1 MSEEYSLFSD
11 EEMEALEK
19 ALPENLRTKDRKFL
33 LQPNVISRSINDV
46 EATEKKLMALA
57 MSYMP
62 YKIENE
68 EDYTVSFS
76 ISDAIK
82 ALDLTDGQKQREI
95 LENSVKKI
103 SGKQI
108 TINQENGDWFAYT
121 WFDKASWQPSS
132 KMFTLTFNRAL
143 GDALVQYKNAY
154 SKIDLASLGRL
165 SSKYSIRY
173 FEIGLSYAGNKGI
186 NGNKKGQWYFEFS
199 VQQLKQLFMID
210 KNQYKRTCDF
220 TRRVVYDPIDLL
232 NDAKVGF
239 TIQAEQITKG
249 KKLLGFRFHCEE
261 SEVIPRRHL
270 LPNSKSSN
278 KLVPPKDESEKLS
291 RLKEKYSEE
300 YQQIIDQV
308 EEEQK
313 QNPGKLIITAY
324 EANKRFAELHKDEL

>member
-1 MSEEYSLFSD
+1 MGEEYSLFSE
-11 EEMEALEK
+11 EEMEAWDKMITPKE
-19 ALPENLRTKDRKFL
+19 RQYL

-46 EATEKKLMALA
+46 DATEKKLMALA

-62 YKIENE
+62 FKIENP

-95 LENSVKKI
+95 LENAVLKI

-108 TINQENGDWFAYT
+108 KINHENGDWFAYT

-132 KMFTLTFNRAL
+132 KMFTLSFNQAL

-173 FEIGLSYAGNKGI
+173 FEIGLSYQGNKGI

-199 VQQLKQLFMID
+199 VEQLKKLFVIG

-232 NDAKVGF
+232 NEAKVGF

-261 SEVIPRRHL
+261 SEIVPRKHL
-270 LPNSKSSN
+270 VTTSK
-278 KLVPPKDESEKLS
+278 KTIAPPQDNSEKLNE
-291 RLKEKYSEE
+291 LKEKYAEE
-300 YQQIIDQV
+300 YQKILEEV
-308 EEEQK
+308 EAEQK
-313 QNPGKLIITAY
+313 KNPGLFVITSF
-324 EANKRFAELHKDEL
+324 EANKRFEELHRDEL

>member
-1 MSEEYSLFSD
+1 MDMSTDVDVEAFQDSYVQYLTDVLADDNGGTPLTEAELTDIFGTADLKEATAEFFSE

-33 LQPNVISRSINDV
+33 LQPNIISRSINDV

-57 MSYMP
+57 MSYIP
-62 YKIENE
+62 FKIESDD
-68 EDYTVSFS
+68 DYTVSFS
-76 ISDAIK
+76 ITDAIK

-95 LENSVKKI
+95 LENAVKKI

-121 WFDKASWQPSS
+121 WFDKASWQPSN
-132 KMFTLTFNRAL
+132 KMFTLSFNKAL

-173 FEIGLSYAGNKGI
+173 FEIGLSYSGNKGI

-199 VQQLKQLFMID
+199 VPQIKQLFMIAKD
-210 KNQYKRTCDF
+210 QYKRTCDF

-232 NDAKVGF
+232 NEAKVGF

-270 LPNSKSSN
+270 LNNSKN
-278 KLVPPKDESEKLS
+278 VNTVLE
-291 RLKEKYSEE
+291 
-300 YQQIIDQV
+300 
-308 EEEQK
+308 
-313 QNPGKLIITAY
+313 
-324 EANKRFAELHKDEL
+324 